1 MQMTTNVLIFLLV
14 ATLGAC
20 SKETPGEGEA
30 AGANPAQGQAQGGQ
44 AEAPGEAPPQAGTA
58 GAAGAAGAAKDESP
72 AMAEAKQIFGIRCA
86 TCHGQAG
93 RGDGPVATR
102 LNPRPRDYS
111 DKEWQASV
119 TDEQIKKVIVEGGPA
134 VGKSVLMAPSPD
146 LGQKP
151 EVLDAMVA
159 LIRSFAEQ

>member
-1 MQMTTNVLIFLLV
+1 MQTTTNVLIFLLV
-14 ATLGAC
+14 AALGAC
-20 SKETPGEGEA
+20 SKEAPSEEGA
-30 AGANPAQGQAQGGQ
+30 TGAEPTAQQAQAQGGQ
-44 AEAPGEAPPQAGTA
+44 AAAGAQAGTQPA
-58 GAAGAAGAAKDESP
+58 GAAGDESP
-72 AMAEAKQIFGIRCA
+72 AMAEAKQIFAIRCV
-86 TCHGQAG
+86 TCHGQSG
-93 RGDGPVATR
+93 RGDGPVAMR

-111 DKEWQASV
+111 DEEWQASV

-151 EVLDAMVA
+151 EVLDAMVK